1 GCALWRRPPLRS
13 TLFPYTTLFRSVFLE
28 DKAGEYPVRVVIRPP
43 NVVPGLAEIT
53 VRVQEPVQR
62 ITVLPV
68 FWRAGREGA
77 PPPDLARLVRGETD
91 LYLAE
96 LWLMK
101 PGAYSVDVTIEGP

>member
-77 PPPDLARLVRGETD
+77 PPPDLARLDRKSTRLNSSHQIISYAVFC
-91 LYLAE
+91 L
-96 LWLMK
+96 K
-101 PGAYSVDVTIEGP
+101 